1 MTVSENMIPVKVE
14 DISPIKKK
22 LLFDISWSEVKKELD
37 SVYKDV
43 GKKAKVKGFRQG
55 KIPRNI
61 LESMYKE
68 YAQEE
73 TITKL
78 VNKYYWDA
86 LKDNNIVAVGQPDIE
101 QKGLDEERNFTFTA
115 TVEVEPA
122 IEPKGY
128 VGLDL
133 VKEEH
138 DVIDDDVEK
147 RLQEVRDMFATM
159 EEVEAE
165 RGIGEGD
172 FAVID
177 FEGTLDGN
185 NLKEMK
191 ADNYLLEMGSKTF
204 IPGFEEQLT
213 GMKKGQTKEIKINM
227 PDDYHASHLAGKE
240 VVFSVALKNIK
251 EKKLPNVDEK
261 FIKNFDKYETLDDL
275 KKDILKTLEE
285 ENRARS
291 TTTLKNLIIDKLLE
305 ANEFEVPPTFVNRQ
319 VSFMIADMQRRMTM
333 RGMKQQEPSELYTRF
348 YDLYKDDALKVVKTI
363 LLIKSIADQES
374 VSVSDNEIDEKIK
387 EIAEQRAQSYESLK
401 KSLVEGNM
409 IEDIKS
415 EILNTKVFR
424 LIENKANITIVK
436 K

>member
-1 MTVSENMIPVKVE
+1 MIPVKVE

-138 DVIDDDVEK
+138 DVIDADVEK

>member
-22 LLFDISWSEVKKELD
+22 LSFDISWSEVKKELD

-115 TVEVEPA
+115 TVEVEPV

-138 DVIDDDVEK
+138 DVIDADVEK

-424 LIENKANITIVK
+424 LIEDKANITIVK

>member
-1 MTVSENMIPVKVE
+1 MIPVRIE
-14 DISPIKKK
+14 DVSTIKKK
-22 LLFDISWSEVKKELD
+22 LSFDISWIEVKKELD

-55 KIPRNI
+55 KVPRNI

-68 YAQEE
+68 YAEEE

-78 VNKYYWDA
+78 VNRYYWDA
-86 LKDNNIVAVGQPDIE
+86 LKDQNIAAVAQPDIE
-101 QKGLDEERNFTFTA
+101 QQGLEEEKNFTFTA

-128 VGLDL
+128 VGLEL
-133 VKEEH
+133 EKEEH
-138 DVIDDDVEK
+138 DVTDSDVEK

-159 EEVEAE
+159 EEVEAD

-177 FEGTLDGN
+177 FEGTLDGKA
-185 NLKEMK
+185 LKEMK

-204 IPGFEEQLT
+204 IPGFEEQLK
-213 GMKKGQTKEIKINM
+213 GMKKDQAKEIKLTM
-227 PDDYHASHLAGKE
+227 PDDYHAKHLSGKE
-240 VVFSVALKNIK
+240 VVFSVILKNIK
-251 EKKLPNVDEK
+251 EKKLPDVDEK
-261 FIKNFDKYETLDDL
+261 FIQNFDKYETLGDL
-275 KKDILKTLEE
+275 KEDILKTLKE
-285 ENRARS
+285 ENKARS
-291 TTTLKNLIIDKLLE
+291 ITTLKNLIIDKLLE
-305 ANEFEVPPTFVNRQ
+305 ANDFEVPPTFVNRQ

-333 RGMKQQEPSELYTRF
+333 RGMKKQDPSELYTRF
-348 YDLYKDDALKVVKTI
+348 YDLYKDEASKVVKTI
-363 LLIKSIADQES
+363 LLIKSIAEKES
-374 VSVSDNEIDEKIK
+374 ISVSDSEIDEKIK

-401 KSLVEGNM
+401 KSLVEGDM

-424 LIENKANITIVK
+424 LIEDKAKINIVNK
-436 K
+436 

>member
-1 MTVSENMIPVKVE
+1 MIPVKVE

>member
-1 MTVSENMIPVKVE
+1 MTVSENIIPVKVE
-14 DISPIKKK
+14 DVSPIKKK
-22 LLFDISWSEVKKELD
+22 LSFDISWSEVKKELD

-43 GKKAKVKGFRQG
+43 GKNAKVKGFRQG
-55 KIPRNI
+55 KVPRNI

-86 LKDNNIVAVGQPDIE
+86 LKDNNINAVAQPDID
-101 QKGLDEERNFTFTA
+101 QKGFEEEKNFTFTA

-128 VGLDL
+128 AGLEL
-133 VKEEH
+133 VREEH
-138 DVIDDDVEK
+138 DVIDADVEK
-147 RLQEVRDMFATM
+147 RLQELRDMFATM
-159 EEVEAE
+159 EEVEAD

-177 FEGTLDGN
+177 FAGALDGN
-185 NLKEMK
+185 NIKEMK

-204 IPGFEEQLT
+204 VPGFEEQLT
-213 GMKKGQTKEIKINM
+213 GMKKGQTKEITITM

-240 VVFSVALKNIK
+240 VVFSVALKSIK
-251 EKKLPNVDEK
+251 EKKLPDVDEK
-261 FIKNFDKYETLDDL
+261 FIMNFDKYETLDDL

-291 TTTLKNLIIDKLLE
+291 TATLKNLIIDKLLE
-305 ANEFEVPPTFVNRQ
+305 ANEFEAPPTFVNRQ

-333 RGMKQQEPSELYTRF
+333 RGMKKQDPSELYTRF
-348 YDLYKDDALKVVKTI
+348 YDLYKDEALKVVKTI

-374 VSVSDNEIDEKIK
+374 LSVSDNEIDEKIK
-387 EIAEQRAQSYESLK
+387 EIAEQRAQSYDSLK
-401 KSLVEGNM
+401 QSLVEGNL
-409 IEDIKS
+409 IDDIKS

-424 LIENKANITIVK
+424 LIEDKASITIVK

>member
-1 MTVSENMIPVKVE
+1 VTVSENMMPVKVE

-22 LLFDISWSEVKKELD
+22 LSFDISWIEVKKELD

-43 GKKAKVKGFRQG
+43 GKNAKVKGFRQG
-55 KIPRNI
+55 KVPRNI

-86 LKDNNIVAVGQPDIE
+86 LKDNHIVAVAQPDIE
-101 QKGLDEERNFTFTA
+101 QKGLEEEKNVTFTA

-128 VGLDL
+128 AGLEL
-133 VKEEH
+133 EKEEH
-138 DVIDDDVEK
+138 DVSDADVEK

-159 EEVEAE
+159 EEIEAD

-185 NLKEMK
+185 KLKEMK
-191 ADNYLLEMGSKTF
+191 TDDYLLEMGSKTF
-204 IPGFEEQLT
+204 VPGFEEQLT
-213 GMKKGQTKEIKINM
+213 GMTKGQTKEIAIIM

-275 KKDILKTLEE
+275 KKDILKTLDE

-333 RGMKQQEPSELYTRF
+333 RGMKQQDPSELYTRF
-348 YDLYKDDALKVVKTI
+348 YDLYKDEALKVVKTI

-387 EIAEQRAQSYESLK
+387 EIALQRAQSYDSLK
-401 KSLVEGNM
+401 KSLVEGNL
-409 IEDIKS
+409 IEDIKN

-424 LIENKANITIVK
+424 LIEDKANITIVK

>member
-1 MTVSENMIPVKVE
+1 VSENMIPVRIE
-14 DISPIKKK
+14 DVSTIKKK
-22 LLFDISWSEVKKELD
+22 LSFDISWIEVKKELD

-55 KIPRNI
+55 KVPRNI

-68 YAQEE
+68 YAEEE

-78 VNKYYWDA
+78 VNRYYWDA
-86 LKDNNIVAVGQPDIE
+86 LKDQNIAAVAQPDIE
-101 QKGLDEERNFTFTA
+101 QQGLEEEKNFTFTA

-128 VGLDL
+128 VGLEL
-133 VKEEH
+133 EKEEH
-138 DVIDDDVEK
+138 DVTDSDVEK

-159 EEVEAE
+159 EEVEAD

-177 FEGTLDGN
+177 FEGTLDGKA
-185 NLKEMK
+185 LKEMK

-204 IPGFEEQLT
+204 IPGFEEQLK
-213 GMKKGQTKEIKINM
+213 GMKKDQAKEIKLTM
-227 PDDYHASHLAGKE
+227 PDDYHAKHLSGKE
-240 VVFSVALKNIK
+240 VVFSLILKNIK
-251 EKKLPNVDEK
+251 EKKLPDVDEK
-261 FIKNFDKYETLDDL
+261 FIQNFDKYETLGDL
-275 KKDILKTLEE
+275 KEDILKTLKE
-285 ENRARS
+285 ENKARS
-291 TTTLKNLIIDKLLE
+291 ITTLKNLIIDKLLE
-305 ANEFEVPPTFVNRQ
+305 ANDFEVPPTFVNRQ

-333 RGMKQQEPSELYTRF
+333 RGMKKQDPSELYTRF
-348 YDLYKDDALKVVKTI
+348 YDLYKDEASKVVKTI
-363 LLIKSIADQES
+363 LLIKSIAEKES
-374 VSVSDNEIDEKIK
+374 ISVSDSEIDEKIK

-401 KSLVEGNM
+401 KSLVEGDM

-424 LIENKANITIVK
+424 LIEDKAKINIVNK
-436 K
+436 

>member
-1 MTVSENMIPVKVE
+1 MTVSENIIPVKVE
-14 DISPIKKK
+14 DVSPIKKR
-22 LLFDISWSEVKKELD
+22 LSFDISWSEVKKELD

-43 GKKAKVKGFRQG
+43 GKNAKVKGFRQG
-55 KIPRNI
+55 KVPRNI

-86 LKDNNIVAVGQPDIE
+86 LKDNNIVAVAQPDID
-101 QKGLDEERNFTFTA
+101 QKGFEEEKNFTFTA

-122 IEPKGY
+122 IEPRGY
-128 VGLDL
+128 VGLEL
-133 VKEEH
+133 VREEH
-138 DVIDDDVEK
+138 DAIDADVEK
-147 RLQEVRDMFATM
+147 RLQELRDMFATM
-159 EEVEAE
+159 EEVEAD
-165 RGIGEGD
+165 RGIGEDD

-177 FEGTLDGN
+177 FAGTLDGN

-204 IPGFEEQLT
+204 VPGFEEQLK
-213 GMKKGQTKEIKINM
+213 GMKKGQTKEIIITM

-240 VVFSVALKNIK
+240 VVFSVALNNIK
-251 EKKLPNVDEK
+251 EKKLPDVDEK

-291 TTTLKNLIIDKLLE
+291 STTLKNLIIDKLLE
-305 ANEFEVPPTFVNRQ
+305 ANEFEAPPTFVNRQ
-319 VSFMIADMQRRMTM
+319 VSFMISDMQRRMTM
-333 RGMKQQEPSELYTRF
+333 RGMKKQDPAELYTRF
-348 YDLYKDDALKVVKTI
+348 YDLYKDEALKVVKTI

-374 VSVSDNEIDEKIK
+374 VSVSDSEVEEKIK
-387 EIAEQRAQSYESLK
+387 EIAEQRAQSYDSLK
-401 KSLVEGNM
+401 KSLVEGNL
-409 IEDIKS
+409 IDDIKS

-424 LIENKANITIVK
+424 LIEDKATITVVK
-436 K
+436 I

>member
-14 DISPIKKK
+14 DVSPIKKK
-22 LLFDISWSEVKKELD
+22 LSFDISWIEVKKELD

-43 GKKAKVKGFRQG
+43 GKKAKIKGFRQG
-55 KIPRNI
+55 KVPRNI

-68 YAQEE
+68 FAQEE

-86 LKDNNIVAVGQPDIE
+86 LKDKNIAAVAQPDIE
-101 QKGLDEERNFTFTA
+101 QKGLEEEKNFTFTA
-115 TVEVEPA
+115 TVEVEPS

-128 VGLDL
+128 VGLEL
-133 VKEEH
+133 EKEEH
-138 DVIDDDVEK
+138 DLIDSDVEK

-159 EEVEAE
+159 EEVEADRE
-165 RGIGEGD
+165 IGEGD

-177 FEGTLDGN
+177 FEGTLDGKP
-185 NLKEMK
+185 LKEMK

-204 IPGFEEQLT
+204 VPGFEEQLT
-213 GMKKGQTKEIKINM
+213 GMKKDQAKEIKITM
-227 PDDYHASHLAGKE
+227 PDDYHAKQLAGKE
-240 VVFSVALKNIK
+240 VVFSVKLKNIK
-251 EKKLPNVDEK
+251 EKKLPDIDEK
-261 FIKNFDKYETLDDL
+261 FIQNFDKYETLDDL
-275 KKDILKTLEE
+275 KKDIVKTLEE

-291 TTTLKNLIIDKLLE
+291 NTTLKNLIIDKLLE
-305 ANEFEVPPTFVNRQ
+305 ANEFEVPQTFVNRQ

-333 RGMKQQEPSELYTRF
+333 RGMKKQDPSELYTRF
-348 YDLYKDDALKVVKTI
+348 YDLYKDEASKVVKTI
-363 LLIKSIADQES
+363 LLIKSIAEKEFI
-374 VSVSDNEIDEKIK
+374 SVSDSEIDEKIK
-387 EIAEQRAQSYESLK
+387 EIAEQRAQSYDSLK

-409 IEDIKS
+409 LEDIKS

-424 LIENKANITIVK
+424 LIEDNAKVNIVK

>member
-1 MTVSENMIPVKVE
+1 VSENIIPVKVE
-14 DISPIKKK
+14 DVSPIKKK
-22 LLFDISWSEVKKELD
+22 LSFDISWIEVKKELD

-43 GKKAKVKGFRQG
+43 GKNAKVKGFRQG
-55 KIPRNI
+55 KVPRNI

-86 LKDNNIVAVGQPDIE
+86 LKDNNIVAVAQPDID
-101 QKGLDEERNFTFTA
+101 QKGFEEEKNFTFTA

-122 IEPKGY
+122 IEPRGY
-128 VGLDL
+128 VGLEL
-133 VKEEH
+133 VREEH
-138 DVIDDDVEK
+138 DVTDADVEK
-147 RLQEVRDMFATM
+147 RLQELRDMFATM
-159 EEVEAE
+159 EEVEAD

-177 FEGTLDGN
+177 FAGTLDGN

-204 IPGFEEQLT
+204 VPGFEEQLK
-213 GMKKGQTKEIKINM
+213 GMKKGQTKEIAITM

-251 EKKLPNVDEK
+251 EKKLPDIDEK

-275 KKDILKTLEE
+275 KKDILKPLEE

-291 TTTLKNLIIDKLLE
+291 STTLKNLIIDKLLE
-305 ANEFEVPPTFVNRQ
+305 ANEFEAPPTFVNRQ

-333 RGMKQQEPSELYTRF
+333 RGMKKQDPAELYTRF
-348 YDLYKDDALKVVKTI
+348 YDLYKDEALKVVKTI

-374 VSVSDNEIDEKIK
+374 VSVSDSEVEEKIR
-387 EIAEQRAQSYESLK
+387 EIAEQRAQSYDSLK
-401 KSLVEGNM
+401 KSLVEGNL
-409 IEDIKS
+409 IDDIKS

-424 LIENKANITIVK
+424 LIEDKASITIVK
-436 K
+436 I

>member
-1 MTVSENMIPVKVE
+1 MPVKVE
-14 DISPIKKK
+14 DVSPIKKK
-22 LLFDISWSEVKKELD
+22 LSFDISWIEVKKELD
-37 SVYKDV
+37 SVYRDV
-43 GKKAKVKGFRQG
+43 GKNAKVKGFRQG
-55 KIPRNI
+55 KVPRNI

-73 TITKL
+73 AITKL

-86 LKDNNIVAVGQPDIE
+86 LKNNNIIAVAQPDIE
-101 QKGLDEERNFTFTA
+101 QKGFEEEKNFAFTA

-122 IEPKGY
+122 IEPRGY
-128 VGLDL
+128 VGLEL
-133 VKEEH
+133 VREEH
-138 DVIDDDVEK
+138 DVTDADVEK

-159 EEVEAE
+159 EEVEE
-165 RGIGEGD
+165 DRGIGEGD

-185 NLKEMK
+185 KLKEMK

-204 IPGFEEQLT
+204 VPGFEEQLK
-213 GMKKGQTKEIKINM
+213 GMKKGQTQEITITM

-240 VVFSVALKNIK
+240 VVFSVTLKNIK
-251 EKKLPNVDEK
+251 EKKLPDVDEK

-285 ENRARS
+285 EYRARS
-291 TTTLKNLIIDKLLE
+291 ASTLKNLIIDKILE

-333 RGMKQQEPSELYTRF
+333 RGMKKQDPSELYTKF
-348 YDLYKDDALKVVKTI
+348 YDLYKDEALKVVKTI

-374 VSVSDNEIDEKIK
+374 VSVSDNEIEEKIK
-387 EIAEQRAQSYESLK
+387 EIAVQRAQSYDSLK
-401 KSLVEGNM
+401 KSLVEGNL
-409 IEDIKS
+409 IDDIKS

-424 LIENKANITIVK
+424 LIEDKANITIAK
-436 K
+436 I

>member
-1 MTVSENMIPVKVE
+1 MTVSENMISVKVE

-22 LLFDISWSEVKKELD
+22 LLFDISWSEVRKELD

-138 DVIDDDVEK
+138 DVIDADVEK

-240 VVFSVALKNIK
+240 VVFMVALKNIK

-424 LIENKANITIVK
+424 LIEDKANITIVK

>member
-22 LLFDISWSEVKKELD
+22 LSFDISWSDVKKELD

-138 DVIDDDVEK
+138 DVIDADVEK

-240 VVFSVALKNIK
+240 VVFMVALKNIK

-424 LIENKANITIVK
+424 LIEDKANITIVK

>member
-1 MTVSENMIPVKVE
+1 VTVSENIIPVKVE
-14 DISPIKKK
+14 DVSPIKKR
-22 LLFDISWSEVKKELD
+22 LSFDISWSEVKKELD

-43 GKKAKVKGFRQG
+43 GKNAKVKGFRQG
-55 KIPRNI
+55 KVPRNI

-86 LKDNNIVAVGQPDIE
+86 LKDNNIVAVAQPDID
-101 QKGLDEERNFTFTA
+101 QKGFEEEKNFTFTA

-122 IEPKGY
+122 IEPRGY
-128 VGLDL
+128 VGLEL
-133 VKEEH
+133 VREEH
-138 DVIDDDVEK
+138 DAIDADVEK
-147 RLQEVRDMFATM
+147 RLQELRDMFATM
-159 EEVEAE
+159 EEVEAD
-165 RGIGEGD
+165 RGIGEDD

-177 FEGTLDGN
+177 FAGTLDGN

-204 IPGFEEQLT
+204 VPGFEEQLK
-213 GMKKGQTKEIKINM
+213 GMKKGQTKEITITM

-240 VVFSVALKNIK
+240 VVFSVALNNIK
-251 EKKLPNVDEK
+251 EKKLPDVDEK

-291 TTTLKNLIIDKLLE
+291 STTLKNLIIDKLLE
-305 ANEFEVPPTFVNRQ
+305 ANEFEAPPTFVNRQ
-319 VSFMIADMQRRMTM
+319 VSFMISDMQRRMTM
-333 RGMKQQEPSELYTRF
+333 RGMKKQDPAELYTRF
-348 YDLYKDDALKVVKTI
+348 YDLYKDEALKVVKTI
-363 LLIKSIADQES
+363 LLIKSIAAQES
-374 VSVSDNEIDEKIK
+374 VSVSDSEVEEKIK
-387 EIAEQRAQSYESLK
+387 EIAEQRAQSYDSLK
-401 KSLVEGNM
+401 KSLVEGNL
-409 IEDIKS
+409 IDDIKS

-424 LIENKANITIVK
+424 LIEDKATITVVK
-436 K
+436 I

>member
-1 MTVSENMIPVKVE
+1 MIPVKVE

-22 LLFDISWSEVKKELD
+22 LSFDISWSDVKKELD

-138 DVIDDDVEK
+138 DVIDADVEK

-240 VVFSVALKNIK
+240 VVFMVALKNIK

-424 LIENKANITIVK
+424 LIEDKANITIVK

>member
-1 MTVSENMIPVKVE
+1 MIPVKVE

-22 LLFDISWSEVKKELD
+22 LSFDISWSDVKKELD

-138 DVIDDDVEK
+138 DVIDADVEK

-424 LIENKANITIVK
+424 LIEDKANITIVK

>member
-1 MTVSENMIPVKVE
+1 VSENMIPVRIE
-14 DISPIKKK
+14 DVSTIKKK
-22 LLFDISWSEVKKELD
+22 LSFDISWIEVKKELD

-55 KIPRNI
+55 KVPRNI

-68 YAQEE
+68 YAEEE

-78 VNKYYWDA
+78 VNRYYWDA
-86 LKDNNIVAVGQPDIE
+86 LKDQNIAAVAQPDIE
-101 QKGLDEERNFTFTA
+101 QQGLEEEKNFTFTA

-128 VGLDL
+128 VGLEL
-133 VKEEH
+133 EKEEH
-138 DVIDDDVEK
+138 DVTDSDVEK

-159 EEVEAE
+159 EEVEAD

-177 FEGTLDGN
+177 FEGTLDGKA
-185 NLKEMK
+185 LKEMK

-204 IPGFEEQLT
+204 IPGFEEQLK
-213 GMKKGQTKEIKINM
+213 GMKKDQAKEIKLTM
-227 PDDYHASHLAGKE
+227 PDDYHAKHLSGKE
-240 VVFSVALKNIK
+240 VVFSVILKNIK
-251 EKKLPNVDEK
+251 EKKLPDVDEK
-261 FIKNFDKYETLDDL
+261 FIQNFDKYETLGDL
-275 KKDILKTLEE
+275 KEDILKTLKE
-285 ENRARS
+285 ENKARS
-291 TTTLKNLIIDKLLE
+291 ITTLKNLIIDKLLE
-305 ANEFEVPPTFVNRQ
+305 ANDFEVPPTFVNRQ

-333 RGMKQQEPSELYTRF
+333 RGMKKQDPSELYTRF
-348 YDLYKDDALKVVKTI
+348 YDLYKDEASKVVKTI
-363 LLIKSIADQES
+363 LLIKSIAEKES
-374 VSVSDNEIDEKIK
+374 ISVSDSEIDEKIK

-401 KSLVEGNM
+401 KSLVEGDM

-424 LIENKANITIVK
+424 LIEDKAKINIVNK
-436 K
+436 

>member
-1 MTVSENMIPVKVE
+1 MSENMIPLRIE
-14 DISPIKKK
+14 DVSTIKKK
-22 LLFDISWSEVKKELD
+22 LSFDISWIEVKKELD

-55 KIPRNI
+55 KVPRNI

-68 YAQEE
+68 YAEEE

-78 VNKYYWDA
+78 VNRYYWDA
-86 LKDNNIVAVGQPDIE
+86 LKDQNIAAVAQPDIE
-101 QKGLDEERNFTFTA
+101 QQGLEEEKNFTFTA

-128 VGLDL
+128 VGLEL
-133 VKEEH
+133 EKEEH
-138 DVIDDDVEK
+138 DVTDSDVEK

-159 EEVEAE
+159 EEVEAD

-177 FEGTLDGN
+177 FEGTLDGKA
-185 NLKEMK
+185 LKEMK

-204 IPGFEEQLT
+204 IPGFEEQLK
-213 GMKKGQTKEIKINM
+213 GMKKDQAKEIKLTM
-227 PDDYHASHLAGKE
+227 PDDYHAKHLSGKE
-240 VVFSVALKNIK
+240 VVFSVILKNIK
-251 EKKLPNVDEK
+251 EKKLPDVDEK
-261 FIKNFDKYETLDDL
+261 FIQNFDKYETLGDL
-275 KKDILKTLEE
+275 KEDILKTLKE
-285 ENRARS
+285 ENKARS
-291 TTTLKNLIIDKLLE
+291 ITTLKNLIIDKLLE
-305 ANEFEVPPTFVNRQ
+305 ANDFEVPPTFVNRQ

-333 RGMKQQEPSELYTRF
+333 RGMKKQDPSELYTRF
-348 YDLYKDDALKVVKTI
+348 YDLYKDEASKVVKTI
-363 LLIKSIADQES
+363 LLIKRIAEKESI
-374 VSVSDNEIDEKIK
+374 SVSDSEIDEKIK

-401 KSLVEGNM
+401 KSLVEGDM

-424 LIENKANITIVK
+424 LIEDKAKINIVNK
-436 K
+436 

>member
-1 MTVSENMIPVKVE
+1 VTVSENMIPVKVE

-138 DVIDDDVEK
+138 DVIDADVEK

-424 LIENKANITIVK
+424 LIEDKANITIVK

>member
-1 MTVSENMIPVKVE
+1 VSENIIPVKVE
-14 DISPIKKK
+14 DVSPIKKK
-22 LLFDISWSEVKKELD
+22 LSFDISWSEVKKELD

-43 GKKAKVKGFRQG
+43 GKNAKVKGFRQG
-55 KIPRNI
+55 KVPRNI

-86 LKDNNIVAVGQPDIE
+86 LKDNNIVAVAQPDID
-101 QKGLDEERNFTFTA
+101 QKGFEEEKNFAFTA
-115 TVEVEPA
+115 TVEVEPV
-122 IEPKGY
+122 IEPRGY
-128 VGLDL
+128 VGLEL
-133 VKEEH
+133 VREEH
-138 DVIDDDVEK
+138 DAIDADVEK
-147 RLQEVRDMFATM
+147 RLQELRDMFATM
-159 EEVEAE
+159 EEVEAD

-177 FEGTLDGN
+177 FAGTLDGN

-191 ADNYLLEMGSKTF
+191 ADSYLLEMGSKTF
-204 IPGFEEQLT
+204 VPGFEEQLK
-213 GMKKGQTKEIKINM
+213 GMKKGQTKEITITM

-251 EKKLPNVDEK
+251 EKKLPDVDEK

-291 TTTLKNLIIDKLLE
+291 STTLKNLIIDKLLE
-305 ANEFEVPPTFVNRQ
+305 ANEFEAPPTFVNRQ

-333 RGMKQQEPSELYTRF
+333 RGLKKQDPAELYTRF
-348 YDLYKDDALKVVKTI
+348 YDLYKDEALKVVKTI

-374 VSVSDNEIDEKIK
+374 VSVSDSEVEEKIK
-387 EIAEQRAQSYESLK
+387 EIAEQRAQSYDSLK
-401 KSLVEGNM
+401 KSLVEGNL
-409 IEDIKS
+409 IDDIKS

-424 LIENKANITIVK
+424 LIEDKANITVVK
-436 K
+436 I

>member
-1 MTVSENMIPVKVE
+1 MTVSENMIPVTVE

-22 LLFDISWSEVKKELD
+22 LSFDISWSEVKKELD

-115 TVEVEPA
+115 TVEVEPV

-138 DVIDDDVEK
+138 DVIDADVEK

-424 LIENKANITIVK
+424 LIEDKANITIVK

>member
-1 MTVSENMIPVKVE
+1 MTVSENIIPVKVE
-14 DISPIKKK
+14 DVSPIKKK
-22 LLFDISWSEVKKELD
+22 LSFDISWTEVKKELD

-43 GKKAKVKGFRQG
+43 GKNAKVKGFRQG
-55 KIPRNI
+55 KVPRNI

-68 YAQEE
+68 HAQEE

-86 LKDNNIVAVGQPDIE
+86 LKDNNITAVAQPDIE
-101 QKGLDEERNFTFTA
+101 QKGFEEEKNFTFTA

-128 VGLDL
+128 AGLEL
-133 VKEEH
+133 VREEH
-138 DVIDDDVEK
+138 DVSDADVEK

-159 EEVEAE
+159 EEIEAD
-165 RGIGEGD
+165 RGVGEGD

-177 FEGTLDGN
+177 FEGSLDGN

-213 GMKKGQTKEIKINM
+213 GMKKGQTKEINITM

-251 EKKLPNVDEK
+251 EKKLPDVDEK

-333 RGMKQQEPSELYTRF
+333 RGMKKQDPSELYTRF
-348 YDLYKDDALKVVKTI
+348 YELYKDEALKVVKTI

-387 EIAEQRAQSYESLK
+387 EIAEQRAQSYDSLK
-401 KSLVEGNM
+401 KSLVEGNLIDDM
-409 IEDIKS
+409 KS

-424 LIENKANITIVK
+424 LIEDKASITIVK

>member
-22 LLFDISWSEVKKELD
+22 LSFDISWSEVKKELD

-138 DVIDDDVEK
+138 DVIDADVEK

-424 LIENKANITIVK
+424 LIEDKANITIVK

>member
-1 MTVSENMIPVKVE
+1 MIPVKVE

-22 LLFDISWSEVKKELD
+22 LSFDISWSDVKKELD

-138 DVIDDDVEK
+138 DVIDADVEK

-240 VVFSVALKNIK
+240 VVFMVALKNIK

-424 LIENKANITIVK
+424 LIEDKAKITIVK

>member
-1 MTVSENMIPVKVE
+1 MIPVKVE

-22 LLFDISWSEVKKELD
+22 LSFDISWSEVKKELD

-138 DVIDDDVEK
+138 DVIDADVEK

-424 LIENKANITIVK
+424 LIEDKANITIVK